1 MTQVVAIVRLARPHF
16 LLGGLLLFAL
26 GAFSTGSLDAGGYAI
41 GQAMVTATQLTA
53 HLVNESADAR
63 ADALVR
69 NRTWFSGGSGAIAD
83 GSVSPRTALVAALF
97 TSAVAVGF
105 IGLMYARNPQAASI
119 GVAALLV
126 AWLYSVEPIRLLAT
140 GIGEIVTTL
149 VVAMGV
155 PIVGALA
162 NGGSVAEP
170 LRWAIVALL
179 PIHLAMMLCFELPDL
194 DTDREASKRVA
205 AVRLGR
211 QRTEALVGVLFGLG
225 GGVLAVGI
233 VTGHLPDLALAAFAA
248 ATPAAVAMWAMRRAR
263 WGALTLG
270 AVATLVVAAL
280 GLLVALA

>member
-1 MTQVVAIVRLARPHF
+1 MKALLRLARPHF

-26 GAFSTGSLDAGGYAI
+26 GAFSTGTLDAGGYAI

-53 HLVNESADAR
+53 HLVNELADAR
-63 ADALVR
+63 ADALVL

-83 GSVSPRTALVAALF
+83 GSVSRRTALVAAIL
-97 TSAVAVGF
+97 TSVASIGF
-105 IGLMYARNPQAASI
+105 IALMYPRSAQAASI

-140 GIGEIVTTL
+140 GIGEIVTSL

-162 NGGSVAEP
+162 NGGFVADP

-194 DTDREASKRVA
+194 DTDREAGKRVA
-205 AVRLGR
+205 AVRHGR
-211 QRTEALVGVLFGLG
+211 ERTEAMVGVLFGLG
-225 GGVLAVGI
+225 AVVLAVGI
-233 VTGHLPDLALAAFAA
+233 LTGHLPDLALASFAA

-263 WGALTLG
+263 WGTLTLG
-270 AVATLVVAAL
+270 GVATLVVAAL
-280 GLLVALA
+280 GLLLALA